1 MYVPLPVFAA
11 VGVLFLVLAFL
22 AVRRRSSA
30 RDLIAPPRHPAGTWR
45 SGEQVASPAAIPV
58 LPPEILEEV
67 RTLVGQGR
75 KIDAIKR
82 VREVT
87 HFGLGEA
94 KDLVERL

>member
-1 MYVPLPVFAA
+1 MYVPLPVLAA
-11 VGVLFLVLAFL
+11 AAVLFLVLAFI
-22 AVRRRSSA
+22 AVRRRSPA
-30 RDLIAPPRHPAGTWR
+30 RDLIAVPRQPSVAGRSWEPA
-45 SGEQVASPAAIPV
+45 ASPAITPA

-67 RTLVGQGR
+67 RSLVGRGR

-87 HFGLGEA
+87 HLGLGEA